1 MDEKQRTEGTRIHA
15 ASARR
20 SMRRLILY
28 AMLFCVLLF
37 LIVSTAGLI
46 SLSNRYYSE
55 FAQNQSVLLESYY
68 VNFLNF

>member
-1 MDEKQRTEGTRIHA
+1 MGEKQKTKKIRIPP

-20 SMRRLILY
+20 SMCRLILY

-37 LIVSTAGLI
+37 LIVSSAGLI